1 MLKKPSKRLHF
12 AILFD
17 ESVRRSQ
24 ISQFCACKYN
34 QLTERRLSHKIA
46 ICAIFQRRKA
56 AFSGQKRRVFAAAAA
71 PLGRNGVL
79 VGVQRGARCRP
90 AAAPLQPRGAAAARP
105 PLGERDFSA
114 IQRQNTRIFVCPNFF
129 SNNVYS
135 FPSLKTLMTLKT
147 LKTLMPFEPSKS
159 LPITKKG
166 SQIMFFRIIYVTL
179 HHGCSFV
186 A

>member
-24 ISQFCACKYN
+24 ISQNSACKCN
-34 QLTERRLSHKIA
+34 RLTERRLSHKIT
-46 ICAIFQRRKA
+46 ICAIFRGRKA

-90 AAAPLQPRGAAAARP
+90 AAAPLQPRGAATARP

-114 IQRQNTRIFVCPNFF
+114 IRSQNTHIFVCPDFF

-159 LPITKKG
+159 FPITKKG

>member
-24 ISQFCACKYN
+24 ISQNSACKCN
-34 QLTERRLSHKIA
+34 RLTSRSLRLKPA
-46 ICAIFQRRKA
+46 NCAIFEGRKA

-90 AAAPLQPRGAAAARP
+90 AAAPLQPRGAATARP
-105 PLGERDFSA
+105 SSGERDFSA
-114 IQRQNTRIFVCPNFF
+114 FRSQNTHIFVCPDFF

-135 FPSLKTLMTLKT
+135 FLLLKALTTLKT
-147 LKTLMPFEPSKS
+147 LKILMTSEPLMSVS
-159 LPITKKG
+159 ITKKG

-186 A
+186 T